1 MSSTI
6 QKNNNNNNNNNNSH
20 NNNQKN
26 SSNFH
31 NTQYHKKNDLVVDY
45 KYICIKKDFFDVN
58 MINLNYK
65 NLKYNN
71 YIEIIYKT
79 PCMLLE
85 GIYFKTP
92 VISSNNI
99 SVYHKERYMNNISI
113 KLLLNQKEHPQFI
126 QILRSIDEYISSYIN
141 KFAVEINN
149 ELQDENENDTRN
161 DTNDNGNGNGNGNDG
176 NYKIYKQYSN
186 ISRSVSMLTYEQI
199 IKYNVY
205 KHNTYRYNGS
215 GSSGG
220 NGNGNTSENESYHI
234 YLKSYLDKDIISDLE
249 NNSNKKYIF
258 TFNISNIYISNNS
271 LTPLIKCN
279 RCEVVE

>member
-6 QKNNNNNNNNNNSH
+6 QKHSSNNS
-20 NNNQKN
+20 NQKN

-113 KLLLNQKEHPQFI
+113 KLLLNQKDHSQFI

-141 KFAVEINN
+141 KYAVEINN
-149 ELQDENENDTRN
+149 ELQDENCNDGN
-161 DTNDNGNGNGNGNDG
+161 NGNNGNDG
-176 NYKIYKQYSN
+176 NGNNGNYNIYKQYN
-186 ISRSVSMLTYEQI
+186 NMSRSVSMLTYEQI
-199 IKYNVY
+199 IKYNIY
-205 KHNTYRYNGS
+205 KHNTYRYNS
-215 GSSGG
+215 GNSNTNG
-220 NGNGNTSENESYHI
+220 NTNGNTSGNTIGNTNDNESYHI

-249 NNSNKKYIF
+249 NNNSKKYIF

>member
-6 QKNNNNNNNNNNSH
+6 QKNNNNNNNSH

-92 VISSNNI
+92 IISSNNI

-113 KLLLNQKEHPQFI
+113 KLLLNQKEHSQFI

-149 ELQDENENDTRN
+149 ELQDENGNDTR
-161 DTNDNGNGNGNGNDG
+161 NGNDG
-176 NYKIYKQYSN
+176 NDGNNNYKQYNN

-205 KHNTYRYNGS
+205 KHNTYRYG
-215 GSSGG
+215 GRSSGNSG
-220 NGNGNTSENESYHI
+220 NSSNSGNSGNTSENESYHI